1 MDRRFCRPGLA
12 NSIGS
17 DQTVH
22 CAVYS
27 SSVSLFCP
35 LQITFS
41 NSLDPDQAEQNVGP
55 DLDPNC
61 LTLKRSF

>member
-1 MDRRFCRPGLA
+1 MDRHFCRPGLA
-12 NSIGS
+12 NSRGS

-27 SSVSLFCP
+27 SAVSLFCL

-41 NSLDPDQAEQNVGP
+41 NSLDTDQAEQNVGP

-61 LTLKRSF
+61 SKLKISF